1 MLYYKMFEISAF
13 VLLLILVSFNLSSP
27 EAKDIKVDVPMLKV
41 QEPQYM
47 NSTINTYYD
56 VPLEAD
62 FQDFII
68 EECNRRN
75 VDPELVLAIM
85 SVESDFQ
92 SDVISGTDDYGIMQI
107 NIANHSELKEKL
119 GITNFLNPY
128 ESATAG
134 IYLLNQYQWCES
146 EEQMLMCYNMGITG
160 AKEAW
165 SNGIYETQYV
175 QKVMKAKKEIGES
188 KYEIKVLFNQDIE

>member
-1 MLYYKMFEISAF
+1 
-13 VLLLILVSFNLSSP
+13 
-27 EAKDIKVDVPMLKV
+27 
-41 QEPQYM
+41 M